1 MEFLQAAWAHREEIG
16 AWLLAALVA
25 STALVHVFQQG
36 AHAFERYAEKTSTK
50 KDDAVA
56 RRLAAAADWAA
67 LALDT
72 VASLLPK
79 IGPGG
84 KR

>member
-1 MEFLQAAWAHREEIG
+1 MEFLSTAWAHREEIG

-25 STALVHVFQQG
+25 STALVHLFQQA
-36 AHAFERYAEKTSTK
+36 AHAFEKYAAKTENK
-50 KDDAVA
+50 RDDEVA
-56 RRLAAAADWAA
+56 RGLASVADKAAV
-67 LALDT
+67 ALDT